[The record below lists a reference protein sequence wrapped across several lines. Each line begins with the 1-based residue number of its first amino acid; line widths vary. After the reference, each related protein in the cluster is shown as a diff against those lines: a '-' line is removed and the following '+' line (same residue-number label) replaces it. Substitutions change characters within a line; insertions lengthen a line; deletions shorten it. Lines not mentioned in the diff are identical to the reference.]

1 MKRLAATLAALL
13 LLAGLSFQGIAAQ
26 NASPA
31 AGATP
36 TSALLD
42 ALGYPTLS
50 IAYDG
55 TNVTLPA
62 TLEAGRYM
70 VDFSSTASAPPQ
82 VTFFLGATADHS
94 VDDILAALQSAD
106 LSQGPPPIY
115 YQVHVAGLSD
125 SGAPTVVT
133 LTPGDWAFAAIGDQG
148 PAIAKLTVTGE
159 LPAFDPISGSVNV
172 DLHEMVIDMP
182 DTVPAGDHIWQV
194 ENTGSFVHVLSV
206 AKVSG
211 PITDEQLLNAL
222 ALEMGD
228 PSATPVADG
237 SVGDPN
243 NIQPVLD
250 SGEFSNGL
258 TQLFEMNLDP
268 GTYVAIC
275 FLSGPGDVGMHAM
288 DGMYKIFTVE

>member
-1 MKRLAATLAALL
+1 MKRLIVTLAALL
-13 LLAGLSFQGIAAQ
+13 MLVGLTVQGIAAQ
-26 NASPA
+26 DASPA
-31 AGATP
+31 AGGAPP
-36 TSALLD
+36 TALLD

-55 TNVTLPA
+55 ANVTVPE
-62 TLEAGRYM
+62 TLTAGRYL
-70 VDFSSTASAPPQ
+70 VDFTSTASEPPM
-82 VTFFLGATADHS
+82 VTFFMGANADHS
-94 VDDILAALQSAD
+94 IDDILSALQSAD

-133 LTPGDWAFAAIGDQG
+133 LTPGDWVFAAIGQQG
-148 PAIAKLTVTGE
+148 AAVAKLSVTGD
-159 LPAFDPISGSVNV
+159 LPAFDAIDGAVNV

-182 DTVPAGDHIWQV
+182 DTIPAGDHVWQV

-222 ALEMGD
+222 ALQSGD
-228 PSATPVADG
+228 PNATPVAEG

-243 NIQPVLD
+243 NIQPIFD

-258 TQLFEMNLDP
+258 TQLFEMNLEP

-288 DGMYKIFTVE
+288 LGMYKIFTVE

>member
-1 MKRLAATLAALL
+1 MKRLVIAFAVVFLL
-13 LLAGLSFQGIAAQ
+13 VGLTAQGITAQ
-26 NASPA
+26 DASPA
-31 AGATP
+31 AGGAPST
-36 TSALLD
+36 ALLD

-55 TNVTLPA
+55 STVTMPD
-62 TLEAGRYM
+62 TLAAGRYL
-70 VDFSSTASAPPQ
+70 VDLSSTASAPPQ
-82 VTFFLGATADHS
+82 VAVFLGATADHS
-94 VDDILAALQSAD
+94 IDDILSALQSAD

-125 SGAPTVVT
+125 SGAATVVT

-148 PAIAKLTVTGE
+148 PAIAKLTVTGD
-159 LPAFDPISGSVNV
+159 LPTYDAIADAVNV

-182 DTVPAGDHIWQV
+182 DTIPAGDHVWQV

-211 PITDEQLLNAL
+211 PITGEQVLNAL
-222 ALEMGD
+222 ALESGD
-228 PSATPVADG
+228 PNATPVAEG

-243 NIQPVLD
+243 NIQPIFD
-250 SGEFSNGL
+250 GGEFSNGL
-258 TQLFEMNLDP
+258 TQLYETSLEP

-288 DGMYKIFTVE
+288 QGMYKIFTVE